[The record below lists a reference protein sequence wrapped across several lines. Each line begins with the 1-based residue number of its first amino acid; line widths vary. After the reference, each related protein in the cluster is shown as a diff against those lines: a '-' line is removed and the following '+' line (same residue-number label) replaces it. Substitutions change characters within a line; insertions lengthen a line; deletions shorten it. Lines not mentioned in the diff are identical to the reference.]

1 VIAKKGG
8 DVRGLLTCA
17 DHDPED
23 EHWYLNFTS
32 AFEINVVYQLNP
44 RQIAV
49 GGWWFFRW
57 KHGLNIRLRQYLKEL
72 PIQRRRFGVVAMD
85 FPEQGADDLISAV
98 FMSNFGDDTAGI
110 WRSWVILLA
119 TIVALLSLLTFFSG
133 TLRGNG

>member
-1 VIAKKGG
+1 
-8 DVRGLLTCA
+8 
-17 DHDPED
+17 
-23 EHWYLNFTS
+23 
-32 AFEINVVYQLNP
+32 
-44 RQIAV
+44 
-49 GGWWFFRW
+49 
-57 KHGLNIRLRQYLKEL
+57 
-72 PIQRRRFGVVAMD
+72 MD